1 MIGTTMRRCLHLL
14 LGCILPLTFAT
25 VARAADVPGVT
36 DTEIRIG
43 TFGALAGPGYLYG
56 RLAMNGVQAVFDD
69 VNKAGGIHGRKLTL
83 VREDDRCEPAGAIA
97 AVRKLIFDD
106 KVFAIDGGGCSNA
119 SAAVVDDVNKEGIPW
134 IVFASVHDALTIPTA
149 PTIFSPALT
158 ATVESKAQVV
168 FAQQQGAKR
177 IALIAMRDSWGRSRY
192 DPLMAALKAAG
203 VTLVADE
210 ELSPDANDATAQVL
224 HLKAANPDAVI
235 MLLYPKPAA
244 VFLRDAAK
252 FAFKPLVIGQSA
264 IGDPAAFEEQ
274 VGVPGATARF
284 NTIAM
289 VKVAPEDPAVARWRD
304 ALSVLYPGDRL
315 STFNMF
321 GIGSAQVMV
330 EALRRSGRD
339 LTRAKFVDVMN
350 HLTGFETEVYGG
362 PITCT
367 PTDHRCNKNPVWL
380 RKEPGGAIHVVSIT
394 KVD

>member
-1 MIGTTMRRCLHLL
+1 MRQGLQLMMGALL
-14 LGCILPLTFAT
+14 VMAGAIAT
-25 VARAADVPGVT
+25 ASLAQAADVPGVT
-36 DTEIRIG
+36 DTEITIG
-43 TFGALAGPGYLYG
+43 SFGPLAGPGYLYG
-56 RLAMNGVQAVFDD
+56 RLAMNGVQAVFDT
-69 VNKAGGIHGRKLTL
+69 VNAAGGVNGRKLTL

-119 SAAVVDDVNKEGIPW
+119 AAAVRPDVEQAGVPW
-134 IVFASVHDALTIPTA
+134 IVFAAVHDALTVPTA
-149 PTIFSPALT
+149 PNIFSPALT
-158 ATVESKAQVV
+158 ATIESKAQVV

-177 IALIAMRDSWGRSRY
+177 IAVISMRDSWGRSRY

-203 VTLVADE
+203 ITPVADE
-210 ELSPDANDATAQVL
+210 EMSPDANDATAQVL

-235 MLLYPKPAA
+235 VILYPKPAA

-252 FAFKPLVIGQSA
+252 FAFKPLTIGQSG

-274 VGVPGATARF
+274 VGVPGATANF

-289 VKVAPEDPAVARWRD
+289 VKVTPDDPAVAHWRD
-304 ALSVLYPGDRL
+304 AVTKLYPNDRL

-321 GIGSAQVMV
+321 GIGSAEVLV

-339 LTRAKFVDVMN
+339 LTREKFIAEMN
-350 HLTGFETEVYGG
+350 HLTNFETDVYGG

-367 PTDHRCNKNPVWL
+367 PTDHRCNKSPVWL
-380 RKEPGGAIHVVSIT
+380 KKDPGGAIHVVAIT
-394 KVD
+394 TVD

>member
-69 VNKAGGIHGRKLTL
+69 VNKAGGIHGRKLT
-83 VREDDRCEPAGAIA
+83 
-97 AVRKLIFDD
+97 

-394 KVD
+394 KID